1 VTYVLAQRHASLAET
16 AAPSRRSTARGLE
29 RRLGAA
35 ACRQEH
41 IHNNAE
47 QFVTPPPQH
56 ARKMNVPVFDSPD
69 LWLSYRFVIK
79 PAIYRTMDNGRR
91 GSTFAFI
98 TSASSVFS
106 VAMTTNQYQ
115 TRLARGYNTLRTF
128 SGTLMENTEQ
138 KNREQKAPE
147 AF

>member
-1 VTYVLAQRHASLAET
+1 
-16 AAPSRRSTARGLE
+16 
-29 RRLGAA
+29 
-35 ACRQEH
+35 
-41 IHNNAE
+41 
-47 QFVTPPPQH
+47 
-56 ARKMNVPVFDSPD
+56 MNVPVFDSPD

-115 TRLARGYNTLRTF
+115 TRLARGYNTLRKF